1 MKNEHGSRLVQR
13 YLSAR
18 QEGKDPYLDAD
29 DILYLLDY
37 FEKSNDTKLY
47 NEVLRLGLRLHP
59 DCPELQIEESR
70 ELIFDG
76 QYEKA
81 LEKLN
86 AIAPLQ
92 DLEADILRIEAY
104 CSLNQYSKAHTLTKM
119 WVKDQL
125 EASEE
130 IFEQTAIMLND
141 LEMPDKAREFV
152 EWGLSLFPNNIT
164 LKSELCYILEME
176 NDIPKAIRL
185 YEEIIDSNPYSA
197 EPWFNL
203 GRLYS
208 MVDNYEKAIEALDF
222 AATCEEPDLE
232 LLIFKG
238 YCLFMNGS
246 YEKAI
251 EEYEEILRLYE
262 GDEDVHSH
270 VGAFMAECY
279 TRLGDYEKAYQIYTT
294 IINEPDIQNEAINF
308 IHYIRCC
315 QETGRD
321 KEISH
326 ILLKATL
333 IHPNNVHILSML
345 ALNLADNGHKEEA
358 ASVLDKVFALMSQED
373 IGMDADADMRRKRN
387 NLLRLGN
394 YKQAKGETEQAIAY
408 YNEALDLDP
417 KTPMVHIHL
426 ALAYAANGD
435 SKHCEEHLRQIS
447 VRDLAQYV
455 HKTGKT
461 AFGLGNNPEE
471 HIPPE
476 NLAQAFL
483 RNKDNSN

>member
-1 MKNEHGSRLVQR
+1 
-13 YLSAR
+13 
-18 QEGKDPYLDAD
+18 
-29 DILYLLDY
+29 
-37 FEKSNDTKLY
+37 
-47 NEVLRLGLRLHP
+47 
-59 DCPELQIEESR
+59 
-70 ELIFDG
+70 
-76 QYEKA
+76 
-81 LEKLN
+81 
-86 AIAPLQ
+86 
-92 DLEADILRIEAY
+92 
-104 CSLNQYSKAHTLTKM
+104 
-119 WVKDQL
+119 
-125 EASEE
+125 
-130 IFEQTAIMLND
+130 
-141 LEMPDKAREFV
+141 
-152 EWGLSLFPNNIT
+152 
-164 LKSELCYILEME
+164 
-176 NDIPKAIRL
+176 
-185 YEEIIDSNPYSA
+185 
-197 EPWFNL
+197 
-203 GRLYS
+203 
-208 MVDNYEKAIEALDF
+208 
-222 AATCEEPDLE
+222 
-232 LLIFKG
+232 
-238 YCLFMNGS
+238 
-246 YEKAI
+246 
-251 EEYEEILRLYE
+251 
-262 GDEDVHSH
+262 
-270 VGAFMAECY
+270 MAECY

-373 IGMDADADMRRKRN
+373 IGMDADADMQRKRN